1 MNERASEQRGK
12 TKMYLRVE
20 GNLKAARNLHS
31 AEVTFATNDSHFVGY
46 ANRSCDATASAREE
60 NVNFK
65 TRDSIR
71 PS

>member
-1 MNERASEQRGK
+1 MKERVNSGAKQRCI
-12 TKMYLRVE
+12 YE
-20 GNLKAARNLHS
+20 WKAARNLHS

-46 ANRSCDATASAREE
+46 ANRSCDAMASAREE